1 MASCWAMGRSSV
13 DATKACLMRA
23 VRAVRAAL
31 PARGAG
37 FLWELEA
44 DGLAAG
50 PDFFAAVDFADVAG
64 FFAAVDFPAAIGF
77 LADFAFEEGDE
88 VEVAGFAFVSPE
100 DCAATGVTLSLIH
113 I

>member
-1 MASCWAMGRSSV
+1 MGRSSV

-23 VRAVRAAL
+23 VRAVRAACR
-31 PARGAG
+31 RGAG

-88 VEVAGFAFVSPE
+88 VEVAGFAFVSPKTVRPR
-100 DCAATGVTLSLIH
+100 A
-113 I
+113 